1 MIATVLCLSVLPT
14 VLCAFAFVYGLVF
27 CIQSLINGEKMSES
41 KHCRNMF
48 LNENGALRSCQK
60 VILFDKGAAVCC
72 AHNLS
77 AGGAQISHLQPER
90 YFLRRTCR
98 RRK

>member
-48 LNENGALRSCQK
+48 LLAGGVLRCCCFCRTHGSIYTHPK
-60 VILFDKGAAVCC
+60 RNWGAAIFGSQRPYV
-72 AHNLS
+72 
-77 AGGAQISHLQPER
+77 G
-90 YFLRRTCR
+90 
-98 RRK
+98 

>member
-1 MIATVLCLSVLPT
+1 MKGRESDMIATVLCLSVLPT

-48 LNENGALRSCQK
+48 LLAGASLALLMLLPNPWLYLYAS
-60 VILFDKGAAVCC
+60 
-72 AHNLS
+72 
-77 AGGAQISHLQPER
+77 
-90 YFLRRTCR
+90 
-98 RRK
+98 

>member
-41 KHCRNMF
+41 KQCRNMF
-48 LNENGALRSCQK
+48 LL
-60 VILFDKGAAVCC
+60 
-72 AHNLS
+72 
-77 AGGAQISHLQPER
+77 AGGSLALLMLLPNPWLYLYASLTKMGRCDPVKKC
-90 YFLRRTCR
+90 YFLTKGLQSAARII
-98 RRK
+98 

>member
-48 LNENGALRSCQK
+48 LLAGGRESCVAAAFAEPVVLSIRILNENGALR
-60 VILFDKGAAVCC
+60 
-72 AHNLS
+72 LS
-77 AGGAQISHLQPER
+77 KSIT
-90 YFLRRTCR
+90 F
-98 RRK
+98 